1 MDQLFALD
9 LETRTIAELLA
20 LAALIETLIV
30 ENEEPQG
37 ERATT
42 FVNRELVRREIRSR
56 GRSR

>member
-1 MDQLFALD
+1 MDQLLKLD
-9 LETRTIAELLA
+9 LESRTLAELLI

-37 ERATT
+37 ERANT
-42 FVNRELVRREIRSR
+42 FVNRELVRRELRTR